1 MREKRRQ
8 RKVQWESFTRKNIQD
23 AVIGILSRKGSAAL
37 TMERVAAEAGLA
49 KGTLY
54 AYFKDKKELLESVK
68 DASLQPMRDE
78 LFSLLDGDL
87 PPERKLECLITR
99 HLGYF
104 DENRGFFRVLLW
116 DRQLAVAHLRRQQST
131 YYQNFVDR
139 VARVFAEGV
148 GKGIFKPLDPV
159 KVALMI
165 IEANIAMIG
174 QRLLKEPPGPLEE
187 DAGLLIEVFMQGVKA
202 PKRGN
207 KRKT

>member
-1 MREKRRQ
+1 VRDKRR
-8 RKVQWESFTRKNIQD
+8 RHRVEWESFTRKNIQE
-23 AVIGILSRKGSAAL
+23 AVIRILSRQGSAAL

-54 AYFKDKKELLESVK
+54 AYFKDKKQLLESVK
-68 DASLQPMRDE
+68 ETSLQPMREE
-78 LFSLLDGDL
+78 LFSLLESDL
-87 PPERKLECLITR
+87 SPERKLEGLITR

-116 DRQLAVAHLRRQQST
+116 ERQLASIHLRRQQST

-148 GKGIFKPLDPV
+148 KKGIFKPLDPV

-165 IEANIAMIG
+165 IEANIAMVG
-174 QRLLKEPPGPLEE
+174 QRLLKDNPAPVEE
-187 DAGLLIEVFMQGVKA
+187 DAGLLIDVFMQGVKA
-202 PKRGN
+202 PRRAN
-207 KRKT
+207 KRKS